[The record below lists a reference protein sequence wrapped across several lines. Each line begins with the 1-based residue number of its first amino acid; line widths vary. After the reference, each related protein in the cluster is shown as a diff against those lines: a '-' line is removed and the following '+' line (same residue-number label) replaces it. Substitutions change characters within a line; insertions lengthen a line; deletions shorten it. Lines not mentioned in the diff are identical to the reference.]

1 MCIRDSAKA
10 YLDAKGVAYTEAT
23 ANTNDEVIAAASSL
37 IADGVDAVFTPTDN
51 IIMAAELAIYE
62 DFIAAGIPHYTGA
75 DSFVRNGAFATCGVN
90 YTDLG
95 AETADLAYQA
105 MTGGMDG
112 LEDYYQV
119 AGGLIT
125 VNSET
130 AAALAIDPA
139 VFESLGQ
146 VTTVTT
152 TED

>member
-1 MCIRDSAKA
+1 
-10 YLDAKGVAYTEAT
+10 
-23 ANTNDEVIAAASSL
+23 
-37 IADGVDAVFTPTDN
+37 
-51 IIMAAELAIYE
+51 MAAELAIYE

-130 AAALAIDPA
+130 AAALAIDPP
-139 VFESLGQ
+139 SLKAWDRSPPSPPLR
-146 VTTVTT
+146 
-152 TED
+152 TEIKPKPAPARRGAGREERFPCSTSPKPPWSWASSTLWWPWPCS